1 MEKYYIATLNA
12 ISKIGN
18 KATKELIK
26 IFGSAENV
34 WRAKLPEFK
43 DAGIN
48 AKALDNFINFRSEH
62 PDAVEKLIEFC
73 SVKKVKI
80 CTFFDEDYPPILKE
94 ISAAPVVFYYRGE
107 LKSNAE
113 RISIVGTREATKYGE
128 RVTKTLSK
136 ELAETGITVVSGAA
150 RGIDTI
156 AHETA
161 LKFGRTVAVLGY
173 GINKIPPD
181 NRKLFREIEESGGV
195 VMSEFPPNREADR
208 GTFPARN
215 RIIAGL
221 SRGTVVVE
229 AGEKSGALI
238 TAGFAADSSR
248 DVFVIPHDIFSEKG
262 VGCNNLIRDGATLIK
277 GTTDIFDNKFPGNF
291 DSIAELM
298 KTVAEFR
305 NANGSKTKKAAPNIE
320 LDAEEKII
328 YDAIPNGDSITL
340 DEILM
345 TVEDISPSE
354 ISAIMLSLELKGA
367 ITENDDKYTRTV

>member
-34 WRAKLPEFK
+34 WHAKLPEFAN
-43 DAGIN
+43 AGIN
-48 AKALDNFINFRSEH
+48 AKALDNFLNFRAEH

-195 VMSEFPPNREADR
+195 IMSEFPPNREADR
-208 GTFPARN
+208 STFPARN